1 MLALSDWLCPHVSGS
16 EVLSNFSYWPNI
28 ACDLQ
33 SHDGKWQNGGLWAR
47 LCRSP
52 KPSHWV
58 YALDEIP
65 WNERAVILN
74 SGRVWWPGGGAA
86 AKFFLCPLLLYWKE
100 KKSPS
105 QCCPLSP
112 ADVHLEITSFSEAIK
127 GKYWNIKIIVVHITS
142 NNAHNHDQTK
152 GLFSQTK
159 PNREMSLKWQVTQR
173 NCSEHRSVPT
183 TRSGAGTRNCLNA
196 AVL

>member
-1 MLALSDWLCPHVSGS
+1 MTYRVMMGSDKMVVCEPVYAEVQNPLTGCTRWTKFLEMNGPSSWTLGVCGDQVVAPQPSFFVPALALL
-16 EVLSNFSYWPNI
+16 
-28 ACDLQ
+28 
-33 SHDGKWQNGGLWAR
+33 K
-47 LCRSP
+47 
-52 KPSHWV
+52 K
-58 YALDEIP
+58 
-65 WNERAVILN
+65 
-74 SGRVWWPGGGAA
+74 
-86 AKFFLCPLLLYWKE
+86 

-127 GKYWNIKIIVVHITS
+127 GKYWNIKIIVVHINS